1 MFCFGNFMFNLT
13 YFMSIGLSYSMEATD
28 EDERY
33 ASLRTA
39 QDAARSRI
47 VHDMQVERSLAKLG
61 HSSTTRKKNEFR
73 RALLTSIFECIVP
86 QATSFLITTRP
97 TRIQIIKHVGNL
109 IARDKRLEEAFLND
123 FQECLPE
130 EAPVKLATWFKEMVR
145 SVDKTNVLFAWVSY

>member
-1 MFCFGNFMFNLT
+1 
-13 YFMSIGLSYSMEATD
+13 MSIGLSNSLEATD

-33 ASLRTA
+33 DSLRTT

-47 VHDMQVERSLAKLG
+47 VHDMQVDRSLAKLG
-61 HSSTTRKKNEFR
+61 RSSTTTKKNEFR
-73 RALLTSIFECIVP
+73 RALLTAIFDCIVP

-97 TRIQIIKHVGNL
+97 TRMQIVKHVGNL

-130 EAPVKLATWFKEMVR
+130 EAPVKLATWFKRMVR
-145 SVDKTNVLFAWVSY
+145 SVDRQTSCLPG